1 MTTTPGSRAVIYVP
15 CDTFLVHVSAGFGD
29 VLSPIEMTALR
40 LIDGLDRDRDGKP
53 GITSVDELVELLGL
67 GHRVTLELLHDVW
80 RKGYVRL
87 DFARGGVLVSE
98 EVRTRI
104 AEKTLH
110 ELPGAETL
118 DYACE
123 VMIDRLTGLVQP
135 RRGTLAPG
143 SGRLAMEPVL
153 DDTTLAQ
160 VPRAE
165 LIPALE
171 RDLRR
176 RYTERD
182 ENGPDAGAGA
192 FQGRHG
198 TGRPPRVLSYRTPTD
213 EAQITERRW
222 LPLDVLVH
230 EDPDTGRL
238 QIVVADRTY
247 PASRHQLAG
256 ERLTQLATDNA
267 STPFVRALR
276 DLAGQDLVDPPPLE
290 RLLVRLRERADR
302 AVSALAA
309 DRSARH
315 LELCDEARTVCA
327 ALDNRT
333 ASEVRAVTVTAE
345 EHEERIAE
353 LVGACRAQL
362 VIAAPKITV
371 AGWRRWEPA
380 LRRALDARVTVVLLW
395 GEQPTAQLPEPV
407 HNALVSLVRR
417 YGSGRLVYPQ
427 VAPCPE
433 ANVVIRDDQA
443 ALITS
448 RDIMGYA
455 ARQALGLLLTAPE
468 DDSHCTV
475 FGQLLSWSAG
485 TVPTA
490 RMSRLL
496 RTTGDA
502 FGTGQ
507 PALPEALGFPEAP
520 PEEAN
525 APEAAVRAWS
535 DGWVA
540 YARAQAETAEGRELP
555 AARVMDT
562 DAHVDLLWRA
572 LRSAARRLV
581 ISSDR
586 PPSVDDRFMTL
597 LTRRLREGVWVTLG
611 LAVPPG
617 QEPAELVRLAAEYP
631 GRLRLVPA
639 RGRVL
644 VHDDEVLVGG
654 RDLLGEGGRGAR
666 RGRPRPAPGIV
677 LTGAGAAAALA
688 AAVGEP
694 PEVAAFVRRQEKAAA
709 ETSGTNPNVV
719 YARQRIVTN
728 WRPGAEG
735 AALLRTELGRSEDSW
750 AVLEDLDRTGDP
762 EVVTAAAA
770 CCLLHHTAAAPPE
783 TSARWR
789 LRLVRL
795 CWEEGD
801 YTRAALLRRS
811 VADQAARPRLPL
823 AAVAASRGG
832 RRLGTHL
839 LEVVADTDL
848 DPDEQTALLLIA
860 VEEVLRTRDGL
871 PLDALDVVTEL
882 STVLGEPWNDVGD
895 ALRRCHRELYGLPA
909 GPQIR
914 RALSDEQHQEER
926 DAQWQAL
933 EQALLVADRPPLST
947 KPAIR
952 THHVLFRDDRL
963 FGRIR
968 ALVAGRDT
976 EGLSALLAR
985 ETGAGRRHGDGRAVA
1000 ADLVDD
1006 TWRGVSQPRTELL
1019 HSAPREN
1026 YLSKLGEV
1034 LDLAWRVATAEAGP
1048 EPSGDPRSS
1057 GPRDPVDVVRELGRV
1072 MADLRDRMEAAVER
1086 LAEPER
1092 RLCHSVLDG
1101 LADLYRLGAAHRLTV
1116 GEGRQH

>member
-1 MTTTPGSRAVIYVP
+1 MRTRHGNRAVIYVP
-15 CDTFLVHVSAGFGD
+15 CDTFLVHVSAGLGD

-40 LIDGLDRDRDGKP
+40 LIDALERDRGGRP
-53 GITSVDELVELLGL
+53 GVTSVEQLVELLGL

-87 DFARGGVLVSE
+87 DFSTGGVLVSE

-104 AEKTLH
+104 MANTLR

-118 DYACE
+118 DYDCE

-135 RRGTLAPG
+135 RRGNLAPG
-143 SGRLAMEPVL
+143 TGRLAVEPAL
-153 DDTTLAQ
+153 DDTTPAQ

-171 RDLRR
+171 RDLHRR
-176 RYTERD
+176 FTERAAD
-182 ENGPDAGAGA
+182 GPDAGAGA
-192 FQGRHG
+192 SHARQGN
-198 TGRPPRVLSYRTPTD
+198 GRPPRVLSYRTPTD
-213 EAQITERRW
+213 DAQITERRW
-222 LPLDVLVH
+222 IALDVLVH

-238 QIVVADRTY
+238 KIVVADRAY

-256 ERLTQLATDNA
+256 ERLTQLAADNA
-267 STPFVRALR
+267 SSPFVRALR
-276 DLAGQDLVDPPPLE
+276 SVAGQDLIDPPPLE
-290 RLLVRLRERADR
+290 RLLVRLHERADR
-302 AVSALAA
+302 AFSVPAA
-309 DRSARH
+309 TRLARH
-315 LELCDEARTVCA
+315 LELGDEARTVCA

-333 ASEVRAVTVTAE
+333 ASEVHAASVADE
-345 EHEERIAE
+345 EHEARIVE
-353 LVGACRAQL
+353 LIGQSRTQL

-371 AGWRRWEPA
+371 TGWRRWEPE
-380 LRRALDARVTVVLLW
+380 LLRALEARVTVVLLW
-395 GEQPTAQLPEPV
+395 GEQPTAKLPSPV

-417 YGSGRLVYPQ
+417 YGPGRLLYPQ

-433 ANVVIRDDQA
+433 ANVVIQDDQA
-443 ALITS
+443 ALIS
-448 RDIMGYA
+448 DRDIMGYPA
-455 ARQALGLLLTAPE
+455 GHSLGLLLTAPDE
-468 DDSHCTV
+468 DSHSVV
-475 FGQLLSWSAG
+475 FGRLLSWAAG
-485 TVPTA
+485 IVPTA

-507 PALPEALGFPEAP
+507 PALPESLGFPEAP
-520 PEEAN
+520 PEEAE
-525 APEAAVRAWS
+525 APERAVRAWA

-540 YARAQAETAEGRELP
+540 YARALAERAASRELP
-555 AARVMDT
+555 AARIVDT

-572 LRSAARRLV
+572 LRSARCRLV

-586 PPSVDDRFMTL
+586 PPSVDDRFVTL
-597 LTRRLREGVWVTLG
+597 LDGRLREGVWVTLG

-654 RDLLGEGGRGAR
+654 KDLLGEGGRGAW

-677 LTGAGAAAALA
+677 LTSVRAADELA

-694 PEVAAFVRRQEKAAA
+694 PEVAALVRRQEKAPA
-709 ETSGTNPNVV
+709 ESGGTDPRVV

-728 WRPGAEG
+728 WRPDAEG
-735 AALLRTELGRSEDSW
+735 AALLRTELGRSQDPW
-750 AVLEDLDRTGDP
+750 AVLEDLDGTTGPDL
-762 EVVTAAAA
+762 VTAAAA
-770 CCLLHHTAAAPPE
+770 CCLLHHAAAA
-783 TSARWR
+783 SAEISAHWR

-795 CWEEGD
+795 CWGRGD

-811 VADQAARPRLPL
+811 VADPAARPRMPL
-823 AAVAASRGG
+823 AAVAAARGG
-832 RRLGTHL
+832 RQLGTHL
-839 LEVVADTDL
+839 LEVAVGT
-848 DPDEQTALLLIA
+848 DPDSDEQAALMLVA
-860 VEEVLRTRDGL
+860 VEEVLRTGDDL
-871 PLDALDVVTEL
+871 ALDVVVEL
-882 STVLGEPWNDVGD
+882 AAGLGAPWEELGRAVH
-895 ALRRCHRELYGLPA
+895 RCHQELYGLPA
-909 GPQIR
+909 GPEIR
-914 RALSDEQHQEER
+914 RALSDERHQEAR

-933 EQALLVADRPPLST
+933 EQALLVADRPPVII

-968 ALVAGRDT
+968 TLVSGRDPD
-976 EGLSALLAR
+976 GLGALLAK
-985 ETGAGRRHGDGRAVA
+985 ETGTGRRHGDGRAVA

-1006 TWRGVSQPRTELL
+1006 VWRGVSHVRDEPLTG
-1019 HSAPREN
+1019 APREN

-1034 LDLAWRVATAEAGP
+1034 LDLAWRVAAAEPGP
-1048 EPSGDPRSS
+1048 EPGDHRIR
-1057 GPRDPVDVVRELGRV
+1057 GPHDPLEAVRELGRV
-1072 MADLRDRMEAAVER
+1072 MVDRRGRTQAAVAE

-1092 RLCHSVLDG
+1092 GLCHSVLDG
-1101 LADLYRLGAAHRLTV
+1101 LADLYRLGAAHSAAADEV
-1116 GEGRQH
+1116 EQH

>member
-1 MTTTPGSRAVIYVP
+1 MRTASGSRAVIYVP
-15 CDTFLVHVSAGFGD
+15 CDTFLVHVSAGLGD

-40 LIDGLDRDRDGKP
+40 LIDALERDRDGKP
-53 GITSVDELVELLGL
+53 GTTSVDQLVELLGL

-87 DFARGGVLVSE
+87 DFSSGGVLVSE

-104 AEKTLH
+104 KEETLH

-118 DYACE
+118 DYDCE
-123 VMIDRLTGLVQP
+123 VMIDRLTGLVQS
-135 RRGTLAPG
+135 RRGSLAPG
-143 SGRLAMEPVL
+143 SGRLAVEPAL
-153 DDTTLAQ
+153 DDTTPAQ

-171 RDLRR
+171 RDLHRR
-176 RYTERD
+176 FTERD
-182 ENGPDAGAGA
+182 ADGPDAGAGA
-192 FQGRHG
+192 FHAGQGN
-198 TGRPPRVLSYRTPTD
+198 GRPPRVLSYRTPTD
-213 EAQITERRW
+213 DAQITERRW
-222 LPLDVLVH
+222 IALDVLVH

-238 QIVVADRTY
+238 QVVVADRTY

-256 ERLTQLATDNA
+256 ERLTQLAADNA

-276 DLAGQDLVDPPPLE
+276 SVAGQDLIDPPPLE
-290 RLLVRLRERADR
+290 RLLVRLHERADR
-302 AVSALAA
+302 AFSVPAPN
-309 DRSARH
+309 RSARH
-315 LELCDEARTVCA
+315 LELGDEARTVAA

-333 ASEVRAVTVTAE
+333 RSEVRAVTVAEE
-345 EHEERIAE
+345 EHEDRIAE
-353 LVGACRAQL
+353 LIGQSRTQL

-371 AGWRRWEPA
+371 SGWRRWEPA
-380 LRRALDARVTVVLLW
+380 LRRALDARVTVALLW
-395 GEQPTAQLPEPV
+395 GEQPTAKLPDPV

-417 YGSGRLVYPQ
+417 YGPGRLLYPQ

-433 ANVVIRDDQA
+433 TNVVIRDDQA
-443 ALITS
+443 ALIS
-448 RDIMGYA
+448 DRNIMGYPG
-455 ARQALGLLLTAPE
+455 RHTLGLLLTAPDE
-468 DDSHCTV
+468 DHHSAV
-475 FGQLLSWSAG
+475 FGRLLSWAAG

-507 PALPEALGFPEAP
+507 PALAEPIGFPEPP
-520 PEEAN
+520 PEEAD
-525 APEAAVRAWS
+525 ASERAVRAWS

-540 YARAQAETAEGRELP
+540 YARALAETAASRELP
-555 AARVMDT
+555 AARVVDT

-572 LRSAARRLV
+572 LRSARRRLV

-597 LTRRLREGVWVTLG
+597 LAGRLQEGVWVTLG

-639 RGRVL
+639 CGRVL
-644 VHDDEVLVGG
+644 VYDDEVLVGG
-654 RDLLGEGGRGAR
+654 KDLLGEGGRGAW

-677 LTGAGAAAALA
+677 LTSARAAADLA

-694 PEVAAFVRRQEKAAA
+694 PEVTALVHGQETAPA
-709 ETSGTNPNVV
+709 ESGGADPRVV

-728 WRPGAEG
+728 WRPDAEG
-735 AALLRTELGRSEDSW
+735 AALLRTELGRSQDPW
-750 AVLEDLDRTGDP
+750 AVLEDLDRTTEP
-762 EVVTAAAA
+762 ELVTAAAA
-770 CCLLHHTAAAPPE
+770 CCLLHHAAAASSA

-795 CWEEGD
+795 CWVRGD

-811 VADQAARPRLPL
+811 VADPAARPRLPL
-823 AAVAASRGG
+823 AVVAAARGG

-839 LEVVADTDL
+839 LEVAVGT
-848 DPDEQTALLLIA
+848 DPDSDEQAALLLVA
-860 VEEVLRTRDGL
+860 VEEVLRTGDGL
-871 PLDALDVVTEL
+871 ARDLMVEL
-882 STVLGEPWNDVGD
+882 ASGLGAPWEELGGAV
-895 ALRRCHRELYGLPA
+895 RRCHQELYGLPA

-914 RALSDEQHQEER
+914 RALSDERHQEAR
-926 DAQWQAL
+926 DAQWQTL
-933 EQALLVADRPPLST
+933 EQALLVADRPPVLI

-976 EGLSALLAR
+976 DGLGALLAK
-985 ETGAGRRHGDGRAVA
+985 ETGAARRYGDGRAVA

-1006 TWRGVSQPRTELL
+1006 VWRGVSHVRADPL
-1019 HSAPREN
+1019 SGDPREN

-1034 LDLAWRVATAEAGP
+1034 LDLAWRVAAADTGP
-1048 EPSGDPRSS
+1048 EPGEQRAHGPHDPL
-1057 GPRDPVDVVRELGRV
+1057 DAVRELGRV
-1072 MADLRDRMEAAVER
+1072 MAELRGRTQAAVAE

-1092 RLCHSVLDG
+1092 ALCHTVLDG
-1101 LADLYRLGAAHRLTV
+1101 LADLYRLGATHGAATDEV
-1116 GEGRQH
+1116 EQH